1 MILRL
6 VKLLFGSNVFVTL
19 ILMGFLVSC
28 ASKTNVEKQE
38 EHEHKVYG
46 IESSMIR

>member
-6 VKLLFGSNVFVTL
+6 VKLLFGSKAFVTL
-19 ILMGFLVSC
+19 FLMAFLVSC
-28 ASKTNVEKQE
+28 ASKSDVEKQE